1 MDSYGQM
8 IGTSSTAES
17 ILTET
22 KLGITTL
29 KLRILHNVKA
39 SQSFTET
46 TMCVY

>member
-39 SQSFTET
+39 SQ
-46 TMCVY
+46 